1 MIFFGDW
8 RRQVTA
14 RTTFTR
20 SKGGKLEKE
29 NKMKKSETIGKLAGA
44 LALAQAEMPDVK
56 KNAQNPFF
64 KNKYADLGAVIETSR
79 PVLAKNGLSI
89 SQFPTSEG
97 DKIGVTSILMHTS
110 GEYIEDTICISAS
123 DSKGVSIAQSAGIVI
138 SYLRRYGWAS
148 ILGMYAD
155 EDTDGATKQ
164 AEKGKP
170 SQSEPAPKVTN
181 EIITSAEWDNFTA
194 LVKKADD
201 AGIKHPAYD
210 RAKMDA
216 GRLNGVS
223 NWIKQELEKAGK

>member
-1 MIFFGDW
+1 
-8 RRQVTA
+8 
-14 RTTFTR
+14 
-20 SKGGKLEKE
+20 
-29 NKMKKSETIGKLAGA
+29 MKKSDSIGKLAGA

-56 KNAQNPFF
+56 KNAQNPFL

-97 DKIGVTSILMHTS
+97 EKIGVTSILMHTS
-110 GEYIEDTICISAS
+110 GEYIEDAIYISTS
-123 DSKGVSIAQSAGIVI
+123 DSKGLSVAQSAGVVI

-164 AEKGKP
+164 AEKGRP
-170 SQSEPAPKVTN
+170 SQSETAPKVTN
-181 EIITSAEWDNFTA
+181 EIITSAEWDNFMT

-223 NWIKQELEKAGK
+223 NWIKQELEKAAEKKGAAKQFNEGYIGQENQ